1 MPTSYTDQFFLFDPA
16 NPPARNTPVTF
27 ARLTLVDQNNDGDV
41 DRFDGDS
48 VNGSDIT
55 ASYPGDT
62 VTIRVG
68 NQNFTY
74 RGTTFYLANGQ
85 RVFTPTDGQ
94 ILQNGLFR
102 SSTFVQGQGPLQ
114 VPGQLGPP
122 CFTPGALILTPE
134 GERAVE
140 TLRAGDLVMTRDR
153 GAQPVIWA
161 GAETVPGTGDT
172 APVLIRA
179 GTMGNRRDLLLSPQ
193 HRMLVRGWR
202 AEIYAGLPEALV
214 AAVHLVNGRT
224 VVRAPC
230 ETVTYVHFM
239 LERHEIVHAEGAE
252 TESLDPAGDAALADR
267 EILRLVPP
275 GTPRAGRVRP
285 ALRGWEAR
293 ALAL

>member
-1 MPTSYTDQFFLFDPA
+1 LPTTYTDQFFLFDPA

-27 ARLTLVDQNNDGDV
+27 SRLTLVDQNNDRDV

-62 VTIRVG
+62 VTIRV
-68 NQNFTY
+68 NNTNITY

-94 ILQNGLFR
+94 ILQNGTFR
-102 SSTFVQGQGPLQ
+102 SSTFVQTQGPLL
-114 VPGQLGPP
+114 VPAQLGPP
-122 CFTPGALILTPE
+122 CFTPGALILTPD
-134 GERAVE
+134 GERPVE
-140 TLRAGDLVMTRDR
+140 ALRPGDLVTTRDR

-179 GTMGNRRDLLLSPQ
+179 GAMGNRRDLLLSPQ
-193 HRMLVRGWR
+193 HRMLMRGWR
-202 AEIYAGLPEALV
+202 AELYAGLSEALV

-224 VVRAPC
+224 MLRAPC
-230 ETVTYVHFM
+230 AAVTYVHFM
-239 LERHEIVHAEGAE
+239 LERHEIVFAEGAE

-267 EILRLVPP
+267 EILRLVPE
-275 GTPRAGRVRP
+275 RAGGAPRVRP
-285 ALRGWEAR
+285 ALRGWEGR

>member
-1 MPTSYTDQFFLFDPA
+1 M
-16 NPPARNTPVTF
+16 
-27 ARLTLVDQNNDGDV
+27 

-68 NQNFTY
+68 NQNITY

-94 ILQNGLFR
+94 ILQNGTFR
-102 SSTFVQGQGPLQ
+102 SSTFVQTQGPLL

-122 CFTPGALILTPE
+122 CFTPGALILTPD
-134 GERAVE
+134 GERPVE
-140 TLRAGDLVMTRDR
+140 ALRPGDLVTTRDR
-153 GAQPVIWA
+153 GAQRVIWA

-179 GTMGNRRDLLLSPQ
+179 GAMGNRRDLLLSPQ

-202 AEIYAGLPEALV
+202 AELYAGLSEALV

-224 VVRAPC
+224 MLRAPC
-230 ETVTYVHFM
+230 AAVTYVHFM
-239 LERHEIVHAEGAE
+239 LERHEIVFAEGAE
-252 TESLDPAGDAALADR
+252 TRKPRSCGRRGVGGPRDPAAGSGGCGAQVAGAPGAA
-267 EILRLVPP
+267 RL
-275 GTPRAGRVRP
+275 GGAGARPIGPVRP
-285 ALRGWEAR
+285 GG
-293 ALAL
+293 